1 MKRVGMARAV
11 VGSASAVAALGASG
25 GSAHATTVPAVH
37 ISWIVAVR
45 VPPSGEYIPTWVPNR
60 NLVISG
66 TQYASKNISHFA
78 VPKLVQRAMAAQS
91 ASIHT
96 VTGAT
101 YTSRAFRKSLA
112 SAILKLSQSAS
123 GITVYGGTYTVWDPQ
138 WTCTDC
144 GAANA
149 AKYGVV
155 RLEVRGHRR

>member
-1 MKRVGMARAV
+1 MNRVGVARTV
-11 VGSASAVAALGASG
+11 VGSASAVAALGATG
-25 GSAHATTVPAVH
+25 GAAQATTVPPVH

-45 VPPSGEYIPTWVPNR
+45 MPPSGEYLPSWIPDVQQM
-60 NLVISG
+60 VAS
-66 TQYASKNISHFA
+66 TQATSRNISHFA
-78 VPKLVQRAMAAQS
+78 VPKLISRAIAAQS

-112 SAILKLSQSAS
+112 SAILKLSQSTTAT
-123 GITVYGGTYTVWDPQ
+123 TVYGGTYTVWDPQ
-138 WTCTDC
+138 WTCTGC
-144 GAANA
+144 TGGS

>member
-1 MKRVGMARAV
+1 MARAV
-11 VGSASAVAALGASG
+11 VGGASAVAALGASG
-25 GSAHATTVPAVH
+25 GAAQATTPPVH

-45 VPPSGEYIPTWVPNR
+45 VPPSGEYLPAWIPDVASMVGP
-60 NLVISG
+60 
-66 TQYASKNISHFA
+66 TQTASRQISHFA
-78 VPKLVQRAMAAQS
+78 VPKLIQRAMAAQS

-112 SAILKLSQSAS
+112 SAILKLSQSS
-123 GITVYGGTYTVWDPQ
+123 SSITVYGGTYTVWDPQ
-138 WTCTDC
+138 WTCVGC
-144 GAANA
+144 SGGA